1 MADGHRLSAT
11 VISPAPSIHVASIED
26 DLVALDLENDAYFCL
41 PGLGRHLID
50 AGDGQWTA
58 SNAAIAD
65 GLIETGLFQT
75 AALRPPGPVLP
86 SAVRTSRCY
95 VGPGP
100 GSMAGV
106 PLATIMIREAW
117 RIHGRSLKALIGR
130 SPNLPLRHDQ
140 TSEAMADA
148 RLFDQWMPWVPGQ
161 GQCLYRAYLLRAFLA
176 SRGRGSTWVFG
187 VRTWP
192 FSAHCWLQV
201 GDVLLDDDLDRVA
214 LYTPIM
220 AVGA

>member
-1 MADGHRLSAT
+1 M
-11 VISPAPSIHVASIED
+11 ISPAPSIHVASIED
-26 DLVALDLENDAYFCL
+26 DLVALDIESDAYFCL
-41 PGLGRHLID
+41 PGLGRYLVD

-58 SNAAIAD
+58 SNAVIAD
-65 GLIETGLFQT
+65 GLLETGLFRT
-75 AALRPPGPVLP
+75 AVQHWSAPIPS
-86 SAVRTSRCY
+86 SAVRTSRRY
-95 VGPGP
+95 EGPGP
-100 GSMAGV
+100 GRMAV
-106 PLATIMIREAW
+106 MTLATITARKAW
-117 RIHGRSLKALIGR
+117 RIQGSPLKTLIAR

-140 TSEAMADA
+140 AAEAMADA
-148 RLFDQWMPWVPGQ
+148 RLFDRWLPWVPAQ

-220 AVGA
+220 AVGV

>member
-1 MADGHRLSAT
+1 M
-11 VISPAPSIHVASIED
+11 ISPAPSIHVTSIED

-50 AGDGQWTA
+50 IGDGRWTA

-65 GLIETGLFQT
+65 GLLETGLFQR
-75 AALRPPGPVLP
+75 AVLRPSGPVLP
-86 SAVRTSRCY
+86 SAVRTSRRY
-95 VGPGP
+95 EGRGP
-100 GSMAGV
+100 GSMAV
-106 PLATIMIREAW
+106 VTLAMITARKAW
-117 RIHGRSLKALIGR
+117 RIHGRPLKALIAR
-130 SPNLPLRHDQ
+130 SPNLPLHHDHAA
-140 TSEAMADA
+140 EAMADA
-148 RLFDQWMPWVPGQ
+148 RLFDHWMPWVPGQ

-176 SRGRGSTWVFG
+176 SRGRGATWVFG

-214 LYTPIM
+214 LYTPIL

>member
-1 MADGHRLSAT
+1 M
-11 VISPAPSIHVASIED
+11 ISPAPSIHIASVED

-41 PGLGRHLID
+41 PGLGRHLVD
-50 AGDGQWTA
+50 AGDGRWTA
-58 SNAAIAD
+58 SNAVIAE
-65 GLIETGLFQT
+65 GLIEIGLFQT
-75 AALRPPGPVLP
+75 AVSRPLEPALTP
-86 SAVRTSRCY
+86 AVRTSRRY
-95 VGPGP
+95 VGRGS
-100 GSMAGV
+100 GSMAGLT
-106 PLATIMIREAW
+106 LAAIMAAEAW
-117 RIHGRSLKALIGR
+117 RIQGRSLKTLISR

-140 TSEAMADA
+140 ATDAMADA
-148 RLFDQWMPWVPGQ
+148 RLFDRFIPWVPGQ

-176 SRGRGSTWVFG
+176 SRGRGATWVFG

>member
-1 MADGHRLSAT
+1 

-58 SNAAIAD
+58 SNAVIAD
-65 GLIETGLFQT
+65 GLLETGLFQT
-75 AALRPPGPVLP
+75 AASCPPGPALP
-86 SAVRTSRCY
+86 PAVRTSRCY
-95 VGPGP
+95 EGPGS

-106 PLATIMIREAW
+106 TLATIMAREAW
-117 RIHGRSLKALIGR
+117 RIHGRPLKELIAR
-130 SPNLPLRHDQ
+130 SPNLTLRHDQ
-140 TSEAMADA
+140 TAEAMADA
-148 RLFDQWMPWVPGQ
+148 RLFDHWMPWVPGQ
-161 GQCLYRAYLLRAFLA
+161 GQCLFRAYLLRAFLA
-176 SRGRGSTWVFG
+176 SRGRGATWVFG

-201 GDVLLDDDLDRVA
+201 GDVLLDDDVDRVA

>member
-1 MADGHRLSAT
+1 M
-11 VISPAPSIHVASIED
+11 ISPAPSIHLASIED

-58 SNAAIAD
+58 SNAVIAD
-65 GLIETGLFQT
+65 GLLETGLFQT
-75 AALRPPGPVLP
+75 AVSRPPRPALP
-86 SAVRTSRCY
+86 PAARTSRRY
-95 VGPGP
+95 EGPGP

-106 PLATIMIREAW
+106 TLATIIAVEAW
-117 RIHGRSLKALIGR
+117 RIHGRSLKALIAR
-130 SPNLPLRHDQ
+130 SPNLSLRHDQ
-140 TSEAMADA
+140 AVEAMADA
-148 RLFDQWMPWVPGQ
+148 RLFDRWMPWVPGQ

-176 SRGRGSTWVFG
+176 SRGRGATWIFG